1 MTQLGQLD
9 LYTKGL
15 RSMRPVRAARP
26 VHKGSEV
33 NDTLRAARPVHKG
46 SEVNDTVR
54 AARPVHK
61 RV

>member
-9 LYTKGL
+9 LYTEGL

-26 VHKGSEV
+26 VH
-33 NDTLRAARPVHKG
+33 RG

-61 RV
+61 GSEVNETS

>member
-9 LYTKGL
+9 LYT
-15 RSMRPVRAARP
+15 
-26 VHKGSEV
+26 
-33 NDTLRAARPVHKG
+33 KG

-61 RV
+61 GSEVNDTIRAARPVHKRV